1 MNNYYSMEKW
11 YLAELLLLLAEDDA
25 ITAADMTKAMDNEE
39 GTNDD

>member
-25 ITAADMTKAMDNEE
+25 ITVADMTKALNNEE
-39 GTNDD
+39 GTKR

>member
-25 ITAADMTKAMDNEE
+25 ITAADMTKAMDNDEAEE
-39 GTNDD
+39 NE